1 MSLVLTAA
9 ADDNGRRL
17 DRVLRKAAP
26 DLPLSALHRLLRKGR
41 VLLDGKPSDAAARV
55 RAGQVIE
62 ILSLEAGGAS
72 VFAASGPSVA
82 PAARPPEPP
91 PLPPVLFEGRGLLVL
106 NKPPGVLVHGRG
118 SLEERVRLYLKPA
131 LPPSLSFKPGPL
143 HRLDKPTSGIIV
155 FSTSL
160 EGARRFSALIRE
172 RRLRK
177 EYLAI
182 VDGIIE
188 PGGTGITWSIW
199 IDDLLRDRKTKKT
212 LAAGAGEKSRRAFT
226 RVRLLARTGDHTLIL
241 AEIET
246 GLTHQIRA
254 QAAARGHPLSGDRK
268 YGGRPLAGG
277 FYLHARALEFPAGEF
292 PDRADRADRTGETA
306 FPGLPRRIE
315 APLPGGF
322 SLKIRE
328 LFGPETL
335 AAING
340 SRFNH

>member
-1 MSLVLTAA
+1 LSLVLTAA

-41 VLLDGKPSDAAARV
+41 VLLDGEPAASSARV

-62 ILSLEAGGAS
+62 VRGAAAPAVLPAAPGAFPQAGAS
-72 VFAASGPSVA
+72 ASPV
-82 PAARPPEPP
+82 PP
-91 PLPPVLFEGRGLLVL
+91 PLPPVLFEGGGLLIL

-118 SLEERVRLYLKPA
+118 SLEERVRVSLAPA

-143 HRLDKPTSGIIV
+143 HRLDKPSSGIIV

-160 EGARRFSALIRE
+160 EGARQFSALIRE
-172 RRLRK
+172 RALRK

-182 VDGIIE
+182 ADGTIE
-188 PGGTGITWSIW
+188 PDGTGSGWIVW
-199 IDDLLRDRKTKKT
+199 IDDLLRDREAKKT
-212 LAAGAGEKSRRAFT
+212 LASGEGEGRGGGSREAVT
-226 RVRLLARTGDHTLIL
+226 RVRPLARSGDRTLIL

-246 GLTHQIRA
+246 GRTHQIRA

-268 YGGRPLAGG
+268 YGGRPLPGG
-277 FYLHARALEFPAGEF
+277 FCLHARALEFPAG
-292 PDRADRADRTGETA
+292 A

-322 SLKIRE
+322 SRKVQE
-328 LFGPETL
+328 LFGPD
-335 AAING
+335 AIQI
-340 SRFNH
+340 